1 MFIPFLIMLREGL
14 EAALIVGIIAT
25 YLRQTGRA
33 SWMPLVWIG
42 IFLAV
47 SLALLAGAGLQFVS
61 AEFPQRQQE
70 LFEALVGFVAVAMLT
85 WMVFWMRRA
94 AQGLRGE
101 LTGALDQAFAQG
113 RQHTWALI
121 GMVFLLLA
129 GGIPAKS

>member
-1 MFIPFLIMLREGL
+1 MSDTVLLLVTYFVTGIIVAYQFSSATSFMFIPFLIMLREGL

-94 AQGLRGE
+94 A
-101 LTGALDQAFAQG
+101 
-113 RQHTWALI
+113 
-121 GMVFLLLA
+121 
-129 GGIPAKS
+129 

>member
-1 MFIPFLIMLREGL
+1 MLIPFLIMLREGL

-25 YLRQTGRA
+25 YLRQTGRGA
-33 SWMPLVWIG
+33 WMPLVWIG

-85 WMVFWMRRA
+85 CT
-94 AQGLRGE
+94 AQGHKFRTTEHRQIRRG
-101 LTGALDQAFAQG
+101 L
-113 RQHTWALI
+113 
-121 GMVFLLLA
+121 
-129 GGIPAKS
+129 GGVAPS